1 MMRAWP
7 IIFTRTRTFWFLLD
21 QVLDT
26 LGPTKPAGSYLSVRK
41 VTPLYTSA
49 TYGNNTT
56 GGSGTANK
64 FFGSYLI
71 KLKRR

>member
-1 MMRAWP
+1 M
-7 IIFTRTRTFWFLLD
+7 D

-26 LGPTKPAGSYLSVRK
+26 LGPNKPAGSYLSVRK